1 MNNNNTNTNTVGFII
16 LRHVNN
22 KITNM
27 YWQLCYKRIRKF
39 YPNNQIVI
47 IDDNSNYQ
55 YITELPLTNTTLI
68 QSEYP
73 KRGELLPYIYYS
85 KNKFFDIAVILHD
98 STFINKYINFSVDK
112 YKFIWNFDHQW
123 DNPYNELRLL
133 KVFNNSNIINFYK
146 KKNLWKGCFGG
157 MCIINHDYLNF
168 INNEFP
174 LHLLID
180 KIITRNDRCSFERV
194 IACILQ
200 FYYKNNTLLGNINTY
215 CKGGGGSRGIGLE
228 SWIWNNNVNPKNGNL
243 NQIIRYKNLPII
255 KIWSGR

>member
-1 MNNNNTNTNTVGFII
+1 MNNNNTNTVGFII

-55 YITELPLTNTTLI
+55 YITELPLINTTLI

-123 DNPYNELRLL
+123 DNSYNELRLL

-157 MCIINHDYLNF
+157 MCIIRHDYLKF
-168 INNEFP
+168 INEEFP
-174 LHLLID
+174 LYLLID
-180 KIITRNDRCSFERV
+180 KIITRNDRCSFERI

-215 CKGGGGSRGIGLE
+215 CKWGGGSRGIGLE